1 MFSIS
6 GYTPTYRSDAL
17 LGILTSNQD
26 IASFDNSGASI
37 FPRRSLFSHEDKET
51 DPVLGALHF
60 EVATYLVMCDHF
72 VRTRIKKL

>member
-1 MFSIS
+1 M
-6 GYTPTYRSDAL
+6 
-17 LGILTSNQD
+17 LT
-26 IASFDNSGASI
+26 
-37 FPRRSLFSHEDKET
+37 FSHEDKET